1 VDIVAMVYN
10 HIRITQS
17 SNLNNHT
24 TLNTTKD
31 TIIRC

>member
-17 SNLNNHT
+17 SNSNNITRH
-24 TLNTTKD
+24 
-31 TIIRC
+31 